1 MKRRVFLGLALVA
14 TLLGS
19 AGPSNAEERKPL
31 DASGPLAVAPEQAKQ
46 ERAKQQP
53 AKQQQVNGRVELLR
67 ELLAAQQ
74 ARQTRR
80 IAALAPHRGAA
91 TRGLPPDPYGGC
103 KIRVVRPDP
112 NVDYKIVV
120 VRPDPNVDYK
130 IRNAYPG
137 GLRMYA
143 VPRNDGRRTIIV
155 EPNSS
160 RPDR

>member
-19 AGPSNAEERKPL
+19 AGRSNAEERKPPE
-31 DASGPLAVAPEQAKQ
+31 APAPAAVGPQQ
-46 ERAKQQP
+46 AKQQP
-53 AKQQQVNGRVELLR
+53 ADTQVELLR
-67 ELLAAQQ
+67 ELPASQQSRQNRRVATVSLQTAA
-74 ARQTRR
+74 AS
-80 IAALAPHRGAA
+80 
-91 TRGLPPDPYGGC
+91 RGLQLDPYAGC
-103 KIRVVRPDP
+103 KIRVVEPDP

-137 GLRMYA
+137 GQRMYA

-155 EPNSS
+155 EPKPRDPGN
-160 RPDR
+160 